1 MTRDRFFRR
10 IGVLY
15 ALFLSG
21 ILFYGVPTDGDTFLA
36 RLFGMTL
43 CFVAL
48 YLPLR
53 FYPEEKA
60 VPSPL
65 FPPSCFSYLSSLA
78 ALLLCLWSEG
88 SLFYELSREMP
99 QISDILSGGRFSHFF
114 WILSLLLVLYI
125 TKGSDSVLSLS
136 RLVLLLLPAL
146 LFLPIFT
153 WFSFLDYDGALPSFM
168 PELEHAFSFRF
179 SYFTDSVSFFGV
191 LFFYLAAQKERE
203 IRDGTETAPKE
214 KSGKK
219 ALSIAFLLFLFTFF
233 AECIKNL
240 LYFGAAGSAV
250 LPRPDRTLLSVVPYL
265 NVQEVFLFAYY
276 FSFILRL
283 CVFAC
288 AARHYVGIFTAKTS
302 EKTRALLCPLLVG
315 ALFYG
320 AFLLTA
326 AFPILCEKAYLSP
339 LLFLF
344 GQFLVSSLKSG
355 TKQKS
360 SA

>member
-53 FYPEEKA
+53 FYPEEKGSFSFS
-60 VPSPL
+60 PS
-65 FPPSCFSYLSSLA
+65 FSSRFFALA
-78 ALLLCLWSEG
+78 ALVLCLWSVG

-125 TKGSDSVLSLS
+125 TKGSDSALSLS
-136 RLVLLLLPAL
+136 RLLLLLLPAL

-153 WFSFLDYDGALPSFM
+153 WFSFLDYDGTLPSFM
-168 PELEHAFSFRF
+168 PEHAFSFRF

-191 LFFYLAAQKERE
+191 LFFYLAAQKDRE
-203 IRDGTETAPKE
+203 LQDGETAPKE

-219 ALSIAFLLFLFTFF
+219 ALSVAFILFLFTFF

-288 AARHYVGIFTAKTS
+288 AARHYVGILTTKAS

-315 ALFYG
+315 ILFYG

-326 AFPILCEKAYLSP
+326 VFPILCEKAYLSP

>member
-53 FYPEEKA
+53 FYPEEK
-60 VPSPL
+60 VSFSFSPS
-65 FPPSCFSYLSSLA
+65 LSSRFSALA

-125 TKGSDSVLSLS
+125 TKGSVLSLS
-136 RLVLLLLPAL
+136 RMLLLLLPFL
-146 LFLPIFT
+146 LFSPIFS
-153 WFSFLDYDGALPSFM
+153 WFSFLDYDGTLPSFM
-168 PELEHAFSFRF
+168 PEHAFSFRF

-191 LFFYLAAQKERE
+191 LFFYLAAQKKRE

-288 AARHYVGIFTAKTS
+288 AARHYVGILTAKTS

-315 ALFYG
+315 ALFYS

>member
-1 MTRDRFFRR
+1 MTHDRFFQR

-53 FYPEEKA
+53 FYPEEKGSFSFS
-60 VPSPL
+60 PS
-65 FPPSCFSYLSSLA
+65 LSSRFFALA
-78 ALLLCLWSEG
+78 ALVLCLWSVG

-125 TKGSDSVLSLS
+125 TKGSVLSLS
-136 RLVLLLLPAL
+136 RMLLLLLPAL

-153 WFSFLDYDGALPSFM
+153 WFSFLDYDGTLPSFM
-168 PELEHAFSFRF
+168 PEHAFSFRF

-191 LFFYLAAQKERE
+191 LFFYHAAQEDRE
-203 IRDGTETAPKE
+203 MQSDSETYPKE

-288 AARHYVGIFTAKTS
+288 AARHYVGILTAKAS

>member
-53 FYPEEKA
+53 FYPEEK
-60 VPSPL
+60 VSFSFSPS
-65 FPPSCFSYLSSLA
+65 LSSRFSALA
-78 ALLLCLWSEG
+78 ALVLCLWSVG

-125 TKGSDSVLSLS
+125 TKGSDSALSLS
-136 RLVLLLLPAL
+136 RLLLLLLPFL
-146 LFLPIFT
+146 LFSPIFS

-168 PELEHAFSFRF
+168 PEHAFSFRF

-191 LFFYLAAQKERE
+191 LFFYHAAQENRE
-203 IRDGTETAPKE
+203 MQSDSETYPKE

-219 ALSIAFLLFLFTFF
+219 ALSVAFLLFLFTFF

-240 LYFGAAGSAV
+240 LYFGAAGAAV

-288 AARHYVGIFTAKTS
+288 AARHYVGTFTAKTS

-315 ALFYG
+315 TLFYG